1 MLKNNSVFCD
11 LKLRKR
17 EQGESCE
24 LLSNR
29 RKGPLNC
36 HHRAQCGLY
45 HFCSES
51 FNPTLCPP
59 AGAGQLEKLNVAT
72 TQSGSATINLCSA
85 VLVLCLPAKQRLPAS
100 PLHIQLAQNEPHLFF
115 FSSKGNDFPCKC
127 GIKS

>member
-85 VLVLCLPAKQRLPAS
+85 VLVLCLPAKLYACFSS
-100 PLHIQLAQNEPHLFF
+100 PHSACTERAPSLFF
-115 FSSKGNDFPCKC
+115 FLPKATIFLANAG
-127 GIKS
+127 